1 VENSI
6 GLSVVVC
13 CYNSIK
19 RIKPTLES
27 LSNQKVTAG
36 LSWEVILVNNNSSD
50 GTVEYAT
57 EVWKQLGEPVVL
69 KIVDETNPGIGAARL
84 KGMKSSRFDFV
95 LFCDDDNWLCEN
107 YVSKTFFVLNSD
119 QEIGA
124 VGGYGIATSEVD
136 FPEWFDQYAPG
147 YAVGKPNFE
156 SGILPQNHYL
166 ITAGMGLRKQPLLD
180 SIEIQPLILNGRKGK
195 QLGAGEDTEICY
207 RFLLANKKLYYNSE
221 LYFQHF
227 LPKERLTIE
236 YRDKL
241 FEGFKQASEV
251 FNFYDKLIWV
261 KQSSFSKKLSAVC
274 IIFLKLP
281 ITFFGLIKRW
291 DLKRDLLYF
300 YLISGIALM
309 EIPEDWQK
317 IRERLL

>member
-1 VENSI
+1 
-6 GLSVVVC
+6 
-13 CYNSIK
+13 
-19 RIKPTLES
+19 
-27 LSNQKVTAG
+27 
-36 LSWEVILVNNNSSD
+36 
-50 GTVEYAT
+50 
-57 EVWKQLGEPVVL
+57 
-69 KIVDETNPGIGAARL
+69 
-84 KGMKSSRFDFV
+84 
-95 LFCDDDNWLCEN
+95 
-107 YVSKTFFVLNSD
+107 
-119 QEIGA
+119 
-124 VGGYGIATSEVD
+124 
-136 FPEWFDQYAPG
+136 
-147 YAVGKPNFE
+147 
-156 SGILPQNHYL
+156 
-166 ITAGMGLRKQPLLD
+166 
-180 SIEIQPLILNGRKGK
+180 
-195 QLGAGEDTEICY
+195 
-207 RFLLANKKLYYNSE
+207 
-221 LYFQHF
+221 